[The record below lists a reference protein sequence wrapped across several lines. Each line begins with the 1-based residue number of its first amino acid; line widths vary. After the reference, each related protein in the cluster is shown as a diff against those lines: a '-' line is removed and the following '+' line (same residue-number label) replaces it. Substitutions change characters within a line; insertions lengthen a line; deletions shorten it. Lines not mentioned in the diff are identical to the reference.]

1 MVVSGVVATAAA
13 SVSVLG
19 VVSLAGS
26 DPISGAELDSGDPEM
41 SANSSFA
48 CVGETTSMDDRVVV
62 ESGSPSSLAVVVV
75 NELGGEVVV

>member
-1 MVVSGVVATAAA
+1 MLVSGAASAAA

-26 DPISGAELDSGDPEM
+26 DPISGAELVSGDPEM
-41 SANSSFA
+41 SANISFV
-48 CVGETTSMDDRVVV
+48 CVEARVVV
-62 ESGSPSSLAVVVV
+62 ESGSVSSLAVVVV

>member
-1 MVVSGVVATAAA
+1 VVSGVAAAA
-13 SVSVLG
+13 SVFG

-26 DPISGAELDSGDPEM
+26 DPISGAELVSGDPEM
-41 SANSSFA
+41 SANTSFV
-48 CVGETTSMDDRVVV
+48 CVKARVVV